1 MKSLFKTVFLI
12 VFFSVITRIV
22 GFLFRIYISRTIG
35 AEALGE
41 YQVSFSVFMVL
52 LTVVASGLPFI
63 VSRLTA
69 QYKAQKDKVNE
80 RKMVTASVVIGLVLS
95 LILCGLVFAFIPVL
109 KHIFAD
115 DKCIILLLILLPAL
129 VFSSVYSV
137 LRGNVWGKGNY
148 FVLCIT
154 ELFEQIARVLLFIIL
169 ISGLFGTKDGAVI
182 SAISMTGACLLS
194 ALLVLVIYLATGG
207 KFKRVKDKNMYKNII
222 KKSSSITGVRLAGS
236 LVQPLI
242 ALIVPLRL
250 VSAGYTSAQALTL
263 FGTAMGMT
271 IPFLYIPSTII
282 GSLSTALVPDLSSA
296 LVKNDMVYIKNRVV
310 SAIRFTIFI
319 SVMFIPLYIG
329 AGETIGLFFYD
340 NALSGSLLMQ
350 SAWIILPLGLT
361 NISSS
366 LLNSLGYEVKSMKN
380 YVLGALLLIL
390 SIWFLPKIFGINA
403 LVWGFGSLF
412 VTTSILNII
421 MLKKILK
428 EKLPIHKFL
437 WLSVAFII
445 PSASICSLLCNL
457 FVNFTTKFFALAIS
471 CSFGALFYILLCLI
485 FNLIE
490 FNSISVYIKQK
501 LFKKLKSRKKKKKL
515 VQGVK

>member
-12 VFFSVITRIV
+12 VFFSVITRVI

-69 QYKAQKDKVNE
+69 QFKAKGDKVSE
-80 RKMVTASVVIGLVLS
+80 RKMVTASIIIGIILS
-95 LILCGLVFAFIPVL
+95 IILCGIVIIFIPVL

-115 DKCIILLLILLPAL
+115 DKCIVILLFLLPAP
-129 VFSSVYSV
+129 SVYSV
-137 LRGNVWGKGNY
+137 LRGNIWGHGKY
-148 FVLCIT
+148 FTLCAT
-154 ELFEQIARVLLFIIL
+154 ELFEQVARVLLFVIL
-169 ISGLFGTKDGAVI
+169 VSGLLGTYDGAII

-194 ALLVLVIYLATGG
+194 ALLVLIIFLATGG
-207 KFKRVKDKNMYKNII
+207 KFKRAKDKNLYKDII
-222 KKSSSITGVRLAGS
+222 KKSSSITGVRIAGS

-250 VSAGYTSAQALTL
+250 VAAGYTSAQALTL

-282 GSLSTALVPDLSSA
+282 GSLSTALVPDLSAA
-296 LVKNDMVYIKNRVV
+296 LTKNDMSYIKNRVV

-329 AGETIGLFFYD
+329 AGETIGWFFYD
-340 NALSGSLLMQ
+340 NALSGNLLAQ

-380 YVLGALLLIL
+380 YIIGAILLIL
-390 SIWFLPKIFGINA
+390 SIWFLPKVFGISA
-403 LVWGFGSLF
+403 LIWGFGSLF
-412 VTTSILNII
+412 LSTSILNII
-421 MLKKILK
+421 MLRKILK

-437 WLSVAFII
+437 WLSIAFIV

-457 FVNFTTKFFALAIS
+457 FINITTKFFALAIS
-471 CSFGALFYILLCLI
+471 CSIGALFYILLCLI

-490 FNSISVYIKQK
+490 FNSLSVYIKQK
-501 LFKKLKSRKKKKKL
+501 LFKKLKPRKKKKKIL
-515 VQGVK
+515 QN